1 MASNVVT
8 IETKRGPIEIGPGSI
23 LRHRDGGKW
32 RVIVD
37 PGSERLD
44 WRRDGF
50 HYYQVEPRGKQ
61 GKLAVRSDV
70 WSVSKDSLRPSRC
83 FTLKTLISWAGG
95 KEEMSLESDP
105 EAISKIC
112 TALRGGY
119 GNHKIS
125 QDMLDGLAKAGL
137 TVTAP

>member
-23 LRHRDGGKW
+23 LRSKDGRKW

-37 PGSERLD
+37 PGSERPD
-44 WRRDGF
+44 WRRNGF
-50 HYYQVEPRGKQ
+50 HYYQVEPRGKK
-61 GKLAVRSDV
+61 GELAVRSDV
-70 WSVSKDSLRPSRC
+70 WSVSRDSLRPSCC

-95 KEEMSLESDP
+95 KEEVSLESDP